1 MEREQAYDAGHR
13 KGILMSFMHRLAQ
26 IISEK
31 EASSVGNDYKLT
43 GPGERVLQKMSSIS
57 SSTSASLNNKGP
69 GNNGVRRF
77 PRSATRRYD
86 DFEYI
91 RASSALILG
100 DAEIPDHD
108 ADTFELAADV
118 AEREKIRTLIIA
130 GDFVALD
137 SFSTWKKSTGTVYN
151 FANELAPA
159 IESLK
164 VFIKIFDNVI
174 YITGN
179 HERRISRQTDG
190 NIILGYFLEGLD
202 VKFSEYA
209 YCVLESS
216 GERFLVCHPDNY
228 SSQPCTVPRGLA
240 VTNNMHVIAGHTHRQ
255 SFCLAPNGIH
265 YAIETGHCRDVLRT
279 QYKAL
284 RTNLHPEW
292 QNGFVVVMD
301 GVPLL
306 VNKYNHSFIGRQNGR
321 AA

>member
-1 MEREQAYDAGHR
+1 
-13 KGILMSFMHRLAQ
+13 
-26 IISEK
+26 
-31 EASSVGNDYKLT
+31 
-43 GPGERVLQKMSSIS
+43 
-57 SSTSASLNNKGP
+57 
-69 GNNGVRRF
+69 
-77 PRSATRRYD
+77 
-86 DFEYI
+86 
-91 RASSALILG
+91 LG

-118 AEREKIRTLIIA
+118 AERERIRTLVIA

-164 VFIKIFDNVI
+164 VFIKIFDTVV

-209 YCVLESS
+209 YCILDSA

-292 QNGFVVVMD
+292 QNGFVVVID

-306 VNKYNHSFIGRQNGR
+306 VNKHNHHFIRRPNGR